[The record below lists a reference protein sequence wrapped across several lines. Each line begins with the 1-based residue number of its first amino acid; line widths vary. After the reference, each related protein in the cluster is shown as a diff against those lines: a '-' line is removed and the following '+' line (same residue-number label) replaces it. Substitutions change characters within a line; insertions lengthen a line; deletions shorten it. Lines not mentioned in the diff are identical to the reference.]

1 MMLVEMVHGSR
12 LYGTHSEMSDYD
24 YKGVAMPTAS
34 HILRGQIPKIIE
46 KSERKKEEG
55 EKNRADDVE
64 REIYSLH
71 YFIDLCLQGQTVAL
85 DMLHAPTNAIQDR
98 RIGQTGF
105 LMWHE
110 LTANRHRF
118 YTKKMT
124 ALVGYARHQAA
135 KYGIKGSRL
144 AAAKKVYGFLDA
156 ASRANPEFKMKEIWN
171 LLPTG
176 EHIHFHLASLEHNNI
191 ALYEVCGMKLQATG
205 TPKHYL
211 PTLLKFI
218 DNYGNRAKLAESN
231 QGIDWKAVSHAFRAG
246 YQMKHI
252 LQDGGFSYP
261 LPETRFLIDIKQGI
275 IPYADAGPQLE
286 KLIDEVEHLAEI
298 SNYPDEPDK
307 EWAYDFLERCSR
319 DMIAP
324 VRYIDNWHIQG

>member
-34 HILRGQIPKIIE
+34 QILRGQIPKIVE

-85 DMLHAPTNAIQDR
+85 DMLHAPSHAIK
-98 RIGQTGF
+98 GWGSSG
-105 LMWHE
+105 WWE

-144 AAAKKVYGFLDA
+144 AAAKSVREAIYLHTNIPYRDVATIAEMLTK
-156 ASRANPEFKMKEIWN
+156 
-171 LLPTG
+171 LPGG
-176 EHIHFHLASLEHNNI
+176 EHIYHHPASPEHNNI
-191 ALYEVCGMKLQATG
+191 GMYEVCGMKMQHTVKAR
-205 TPKHYL
+205 HYL
-211 PTLLKFI
+211 ATLDKFI

-261 LPETRFLIDIKQGI
+261 LPETRFLIDIKHGVV
-275 IPYADAGPQLE
+275 PYADAGPQLE

-307 EWAYDFLERCSR
+307 AWAYDFLERCSR

-324 VRYIDNWHIQG
+324 VRYIDSWYITG